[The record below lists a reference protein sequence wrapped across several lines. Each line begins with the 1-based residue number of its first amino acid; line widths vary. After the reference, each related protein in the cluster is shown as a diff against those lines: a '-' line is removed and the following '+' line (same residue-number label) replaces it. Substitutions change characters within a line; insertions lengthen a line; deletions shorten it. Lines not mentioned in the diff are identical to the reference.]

1 MATGIVK
8 WFNTDKGYGFITP
21 EGGGQDVFVHIT
33 ALERAGLKDLADNQS
48 VSFDLEE
55 GRNGK
60 TQATNLALG

>member
-60 TQATNLALG
+60 TQATNLALI

>member
-60 TQATNLALG
+60 TQATNLALV

>member
-60 TQATNLALG
+60 TQATNLALE

>member
-60 TQATNLALG
+60 TQATNLALL